1 MEFTDILQRLADN
14 QTISALILLAAI
26 VVAHTVASRFVRN
39 QLADDSGGRRRIISN
54 INTALAAGQETKK
67 LEDQPA

>member
-39 QLADDSGGRRRIISN
+39 QLADDSERRRRIISN